1 MEKRYLLSV
10 KPLLM
15 DEEFLCRAC
24 EKLDTERKKKVQ
36 RIKARGAKAQ
46 SVGAGL
52 LLQYVVQKIGGRDY
66 MVQDKCVSGKHT
78 SVECACGEPE
88 SVLQP
93 CLEEFNI
100 EELLKE
106 LQSPV
111 EIDYTYGR
119 LGKPYFK
126 NLPWYFSMS
135 HSGEYVFCAV
145 SDEEIGADIQMCKPL
160 KNHHLGK
167 RYFTE
172 REQQLLEWKTEEER
186 QKLFYRLWTKKEA
199 YGKLTGDGIGDAVG
213 LDTQELSESVLWE
226 EWYLKKGYSIAVCR
240 YRKE

>member
-10 KPLLM
+10 KSLLE
-15 DEEFLCRAC
+15 DEQLLCRAC
-24 EKLDTERKKKVQ
+24 EKLDTERKKRAQ
-36 RIKARGAKAQ
+36 RIKSKEAKAQ

-52 LLQYVVQKIGGRDY
+52 LLQYVLQKISGQDY
-66 MVQDKCVSGKHT
+66 LVQDKCVPGKHT
-78 SVECACGEPE
+78 SVEFACGEPE

-126 NLPWYFSMS
+126 NLPCYFSLS

-145 SDEEIGADIQMCKPL
+145 SDGEIGADIQECKPL
-160 KNHHLGK
+160 KNYRMEK

-172 REQQLLEWKTEEER
+172 WEQQLLAGKTEEER
-186 QKLFYRLWTKKEA
+186 QKIFYRLWTKKEA

-213 LDTQELSESVLWE
+213 LDTQELSENVLWE
-226 EWYLKKGYSIAVCR
+226 EWQLQNDYSITVCR